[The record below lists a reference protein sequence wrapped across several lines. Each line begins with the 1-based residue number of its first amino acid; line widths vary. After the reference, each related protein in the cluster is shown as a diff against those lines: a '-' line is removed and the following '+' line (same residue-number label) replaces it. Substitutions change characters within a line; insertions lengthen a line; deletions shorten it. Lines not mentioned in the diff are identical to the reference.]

1 MATNPAREAAL
12 AGLRLIGRSPLAFL
26 AWVGVRLAEQ
36 YASLGIL
43 LVARLWGAVLGVGAV
58 WAVLVALP
66 FEAVLVSAI
75 LRAELKPQA
84 RGFAYLRLGPVE
96 ANMVGLLVLAGLTGA
111 LIAVPTAL
119 AAAYVLFAL
128 KRPLLGGSALLIGSV
143 AAALVL
149 MRFALAP
156 AMLVDER
163 RLDLMA
169 AWRASRGRYLVLV
182 VVVIGAMVLE
192 RLVGSGVSS
201 LAVQPELDS
210 WQALFSPMRLIV
222 LAWRSLTGVAALALM
237 AGAVATVWRESKTTL
252 S

>member
-1 MATNPAREAAL
+1 
-12 AGLRLIGRSPLAFL
+12 
-26 AWVGVRLAEQ
+26 
-36 YASLGIL
+36 
-43 LVARLWGAVLGVGAV
+43 
-58 WAVLVALP
+58 
-66 FEAVLVSAI
+66 
-75 LRAELKPQA
+75 
-84 RGFAYLRLGPVE
+84 
-96 ANMVGLLVLAGLTGA
+96 